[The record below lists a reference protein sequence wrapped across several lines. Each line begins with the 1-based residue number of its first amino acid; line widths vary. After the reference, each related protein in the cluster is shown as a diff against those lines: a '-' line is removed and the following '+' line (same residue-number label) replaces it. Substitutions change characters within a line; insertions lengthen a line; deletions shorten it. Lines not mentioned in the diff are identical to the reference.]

1 MKLIL
6 ATLIGL
12 WSGHVTASELND
24 GEYNFSRI
32 SDKTYL
38 EAKQSTYYV
47 PLNTKQTNKI
57 EKNIVTIDNMP
68 AIRNLD
74 GKGLC
79 SSCGPAAVI
88 QKMECDIKNIKDC
101 NKIPEKDR
109 INLLGLYAF
118 NDYASSDVLAAKGGQ
133 YNAKDGPKKRKYSPR
148 SALDFIGGDPYN
160 ILENVSHASF
170 KLITDNCYPFDQFS
184 NSIDFKHPSIKGLFN
199 VTKSDAIFDTLEK
212 QYNIAHKKLITDIP
226 ANSRTIDP
234 SIANEMCDNCVAELQ
249 SQIYEIGKV
258 QEEAKI
264 LRAIREESF
273 PTFLYSAL
281 FSNCYSQLKQF
292 PEPKKI
298 ISFPEK
304 PTELT
309 YDQII
314 NEITDS
320 LKKQKPVI
328 IRKICTDISIKD
340 PNLCLGSHSTT
351 IKGIKEVCEKSNPT
365 KCRKYFQIHEC
376 YGQDWHEE
384 YGEWFDAEELISN
397 LVPKNAERVSIT
409 GSAIYPKF
417 PKRTSKDQ
425 KILYD
430 SNLLIRL
437 DY

>member
-6 ATLIGL
+6 VTLIGL
-12 WSGHVTASELND
+12 WSGFVIASEIDD

-32 SDKTYL
+32 SDKSYL
-38 EAKQSTYYV
+38 ESKQTTYFV
-47 PLNTKQTNKI
+47 SINPKQTNVF
-57 EKNIVTIDNMP
+57 EKNMITVDNMP

-101 NKIPEKDR
+101 SKIPDKDR

-118 NDYASSDVLAAKGGQ
+118 NDYARSGVQAAKGGQ
-133 YNAKDGPKKRKYSPR
+133 YNAKDGPKQRKYSPR

-160 ILENVSHASF
+160 ILENVNNASF
-170 KLITDNCYPFDQFS
+170 KLITDSCYPFDQFS
-184 NSIDFKHPSIKGLFN
+184 NSVDFKHPSIKGLFN

-212 QYNIAHKKLITDIP
+212 QYNIARKKLIAETP
-226 ANSRTIDP
+226 TKLKTKDP
-234 SIANEMCDNCVAELQ
+234 NIANEMCDNCVAELQ

-281 FSNCYSQLKQF
+281 FGNCYDQLKQF

-298 ISFPEK
+298 VSFPEK

-314 NEITDS
+314 NEITNS
-320 LKKQKPVI
+320 LKQQKPI
-328 IRKICTDISIKD
+328 IIDNLCTNVSKKD
-340 PNLCLGSHSTT
+340 PDLCLGLHTTT
-351 IKGIKEVCEKSNPT
+351 IKGIKEVCEKNNPT

-376 YGQDWHEE
+376 YGQDWHDE

-397 LVPKNAERVSIT
+397 LVPKNADRV
-409 GSAIYPKF
+409 AINDGPAHPKF